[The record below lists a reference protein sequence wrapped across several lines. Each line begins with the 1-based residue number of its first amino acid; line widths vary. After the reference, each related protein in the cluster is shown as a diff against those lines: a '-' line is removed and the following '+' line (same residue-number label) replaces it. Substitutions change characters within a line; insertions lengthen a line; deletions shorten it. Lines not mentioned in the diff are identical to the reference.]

1 MLNEYLIEWQQCM
14 VRLWGI
20 MQFCSDYQKFLDF
33 LISLCLFLI
42 LIVVSEPILVH
53 EKDRMDNDDDDN
65 DNDDC

>member
-1 MLNEYLIEWQQCM
+1 
-14 VRLWGI
+14 